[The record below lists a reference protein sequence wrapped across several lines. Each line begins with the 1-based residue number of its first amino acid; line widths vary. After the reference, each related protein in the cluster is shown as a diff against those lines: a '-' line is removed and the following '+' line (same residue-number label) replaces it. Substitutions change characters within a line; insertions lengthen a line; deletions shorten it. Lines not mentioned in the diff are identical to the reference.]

1 MRHVQLLCLS
11 LLVAGCAA
19 VGGPSVSYVAE
30 QRYQPT
36 ASVERLR
43 AFPDQPYVALAE
55 LHWTA
60 SQKTRR
66 EVEDLLAEEARK
78 LGANA
83 IVFGKSTSFQH
94 TLNPDSDSTETNRYA
109 ATAIRYR

>member
-1 MRHVQLLCLS
+1 MRFVQLL
-11 LLVAGCAA
+11 LLTLVVTGCA
-19 VGGPSVSYVAE
+19 VGGPSVSYVAD

-43 AFPDQPYVALAE
+43 AYPDRPYVALAE
-55 LHWTA
+55 LNWMTTE
-60 SQKTRR
+60 QTRR
-66 EVEDLLAEEARK
+66 EVEDRLAEEARR

-83 IVFGKSTSFQH
+83 IVFGRSTSQINSLH
-94 TLNPDSDSTETNRYA
+94 DPTASTETNRHT

>member
-1 MRHVQLLCLS
+1 MRLVPLL
-11 LLVAGCAA
+11 LLATLLGACA
-19 VGGPSVSYVAE
+19 VGGPRVTYLAE

-43 AFPDQPYVALAE
+43 ALPDRPHVALAE
-55 LHWTA
+55 LAWST
-60 SQKTRR
+60 SGQTRR
-66 EVEDLLAEEARK
+66 EVEDRFVEEARR

-83 IVFGKSTSFQH
+83 IVFGKSASSVN
-94 TLNPDSDSTETNRYA
+94 TLHEPTASTETNRQT